1 MGERR
6 RRRLFTILAAG
17 AVCALLAAACG
28 SSGHSNAAKGNA
40 PASSDSTSP
49 STTGRAHTKTAA
61 AKTRKHEARTTTSIA
76 VSASHLARGATPT
89 TGAAIFVPA
98 IPAGGSAPGT
108 PSSIPIESSP
118 PPPPNAGPTT
128 TVKPYNPGDGIDLSG
143 TPGVSD
149 AQVAAAEALVR
160 GTLKYLPRYATEAA
174 AEAAGYRTIGDYL
187 PKFGLYDEHLVNWA
201 YADDA
206 DVLDP
211 QHPESLVYHYDPNN
225 PSAPPTLQGAMYMLP
240 PGSRFTDIPP
250 LFNDP
255 LTQWHV
261 HNNICFQRTS
271 DPVEQWVVDLF
282 EFPPCTAPVMEL
294 GDVPMIHV
302 WIQANPCGP
311 FAAIPGI
318 EAGQVA
324 PGQTQNC
331 DTAHAGV
338 L

>member
-1 MGERR
+1 
-6 RRRLFTILAAG
+6 LF
-17 AVCALLAAACG
+17 LAAASAFVVLAVACG
-28 SSGHSNAAKGNA
+28 GSHSDANKKVALSGSTTT
-40 PASSDSTSP
+40 PSTSALA
-49 STTGRAHTKTAA
+49 RAHAKKTAA
-61 AKTRKHEARTTTSIA
+61 KARKHAAHTTTSIA
-76 VSASHLARGATPT
+76 VSASRLARGTSPT
-89 TGAAIFVPA
+89 TAGSSIFVPA
-98 IPAGGSAPGT
+98 IAAGAPAPGT
-108 PSSIPIESSP
+108 PPTESTEISP
-118 PPPPNAGPTT
+118 TPSNSGPTT

-143 TPGVSD
+143 TPGVSP
-149 AQVAAAEALVR
+149 AQVTAAENLVR

-174 AEAAGYRTIGDYL
+174 AEAAGYRTIGDHL
-187 PKFGLYDEHLVNWA
+187 KQFGIHDEHLVNWA
-201 YADDA
+201 YADDS

-211 QHPESLVYHYDPNN
+211 QHPESLVYHYADDPKD
-225 PSAPPTLQGAMYMLP
+225 PTAPPTLEGAMYMLP
-240 PGSRFTDIPP
+240 PGSKFSDIPP

-261 HNNICFQRTS
+261 HNNLCFEQTS
-271 DPVEQWVVDLF
+271 DPLQWVVDLN
-282 EFPPCTAPVMEL
+282 EFPPCIPPVMEL

-311 FAAIPGI
+311 FAALPGI